1 MYLQP
6 PDSKQRHQKHWG
18 NQMLAYRRITLNP
31 YYHPAQMNQSQE
43 EILDSETTRNKQSTL
58 QDTDTRK
65 DFVNGTLY
73 AQ

>member
-1 MYLQP
+1 
-6 PDSKQRHQKHWG
+6 
-18 NQMLAYRRITLNP
+18 MLAYRRITLNP

>member
-1 MYLQP
+1 M
-6 PDSKQRHQKHWG
+6 
-18 NQMLAYRRITLNP
+18 TLNP
-31 YYHPAQMNQSQE
+31 YYHPAQMNQYQY

-73 AQ
+73 VQ